1 VADQSQFGDLE
12 LEGLR
17 AQIERE
23 RDRDRQSA
31 LIEKLFELLSEQPEE
46 ENAA

>member
-1 VADQSQFGDLE
+1 VADQWHIVDLE

-23 RDRDRQSA
+23 RDRGRESA
-31 LIEKLFELLSEQPEE
+31 LIEKLFELLSEQQQEE
-46 ENAA
+46 DAA